1 MRIKTGLFLLCLF
14 STCCIHAQAQ
24 KIRLKKGLIITRTVQ
39 IKSGNYSLASESP
52 EAPVLVVEG
61 DNIILD
67 FGNTQVRGDQQGQ
80 LPNTYSGL
88 GILVRNSKRV
98 TIRNLRVRGFKVGL
112 MAVNV
117 QNLVLENCDFSYNYR
132 QRLNSTALKEDLSD
146 WMSYHQNEKDE
157 WLRYGAGMYLRGC
170 DSMRIENC
178 RVTGGQNAL
187 MMTDC
192 QAGKIINNDF
202 SFNSGIG
209 IGLYRSSQHLIAYN
223 RVNFNVRGYSHGV
236 YHRGQDSAG
245 FLVYEQSS
253 NNTFYKNSA
262 THSGDGFFLWAGQST
277 MDTGKGGCN
286 DNLIAGNDFSYAPT
300 NGVEVTFSRNIITRN
315 RIFGCD
321 HGIWGG
327 YSYESLITDN
337 QFRDNRIA
345 IAIEHGQQN
354 SIAYNL
360 FIRDKEAIRLWARAS
375 QPADWGYARYRDT
388 RSVGYNIHHN
398 SFSDVP
404 LGLNLSRT
412 DSLRVFSNA
421 WTGEGLFYQTDSL
434 VGYIDSMTYD
444 VDDWDIPMP
453 EMENVQDPFVGAG
466 KWAGR
471 QQIRMGEWGPY
482 DFRRPL
488 IWHSNPA
495 SKSDTLWFD
504 MLAPGGQWTLTGSRG
519 LSQISQVK
527 GSFPA
532 SFYAIREKGMG
543 RDDMALEAVYRGP
556 AITLADGTRIRKGKK
571 HRFHFQHFF
580 QPINWQVNWFAIDTT
595 LYNPIREQD
604 LFPAN
609 QRLAPIKSELTD
621 RLEYAWWGGIKMEK
635 GTQPQ
640 FLTMA
645 EGEAELPEGE
655 YELSVTWDDAV
666 RLYVDNKLVL
676 DEWNPALYKFDES
689 PNRRIP
695 IRLGGKHQFRVE
707 HVELGGFATLNVR
720 IVKREP

>member
-1 MRIKTGLFLLCLF
+1 
-14 STCCIHAQAQ
+14 
-24 KIRLKKGLIITRTVQ
+24 
-39 IKSGNYSLASESP
+39 
-52 EAPVLVVEG
+52 
-61 DNIILD
+61 
-67 FGNTQVRGDQQGQ
+67 
-80 LPNTYSGL
+80 
-88 GILVRNSKRV
+88 
-98 TIRNLRVRGFKVGL
+98 
-112 MAVNV
+112 
-117 QNLVLENCDFSYNYR
+117 
-132 QRLNSTALKEDLSD
+132 
-146 WMSYHQNEKDE
+146 MSYHQNEKDE
-157 WLRYGAGMYLRGC
+157 WLRYGAGIYLRGC
-170 DSMRIENC
+170 DSVRIENC

-187 MMTDC
+187 MMMEC
-192 QAGKIINNDF
+192 NYGKVVNNDF

-209 IGLYRSSQHLIAYN
+209 IGLYRSSHHLIAYN
-223 RVNFNVRGYSHGV
+223 KVNFNVRGYSHGV

-345 IAIEHGQQN
+345 IAIEHGQRN
-354 SIAYNL
+354 TIAYNL
-360 FIRDKEAIRLWARAS
+360 FIRDKQAIRLWARAS
-375 QPADWGYARYRDT
+375 QPADWGYAKYRDT

-398 SFSDVP
+398 SFSEVP
-404 LGLNLSRT
+404 LGLDISRT
-412 DSLRVFSNA
+412 DSLRLFSNT
-421 WTGEGLFYQTDSL
+421 WQGEGEYLQVDSL
-434 VGYIDSMTYD
+434 VGYIDSSVYD
-444 VDDWDIPMP
+444 VDDFELTLP
-453 EMENVQDPFVGAG
+453 ELANAQDPFAGSG

-471 QQIRMGEWGPY
+471 QHIRMGEWGPY

-495 SKSDTLWFD
+495 SKSDTLQFE
-504 MLAPGGQWTLTGSRG
+504 MLGPGGEWTIAQSRG
-519 LSQISQVK
+519 LSEISQRK
-527 GSFPA
+527 GTFPA
-532 SFYAIREKGMG
+532 RFFAIREKNAGVE
-543 RDDMALEAVYRGP
+543 DIVIEAVYRGP
-556 AITLADGTRIRKGKK
+556 AITLFDGTGVRKGKK
-571 HRFHFQHFF
+571 QKFSFRHFF
-580 QPINWQVNWFAIDTT
+580 QPVNWQVNWFAIDTSK
-595 LYNPIREQD
+595 YNPLREPD

-609 QRLAPIKSELTD
+609 QRLAPVKSESVD
-621 RLEYAWWGGIKMEK
+621 RIDYAWWGGIKSEK
-635 GTQPQ
+635 GTHPQ
-640 FLTMA
+640 FLTVA
-645 EGEAELPEGE
+645 EGEADLAAGD

-695 IRLGGKHQFRVE
+695 IKLGGKHQFRVE
-707 HVELGGFATLNVR
+707 HVELGGFATLSVR
-720 IVKREP
+720 IVRREP